1 VRHLDSREKPKI
13 AMERVVRLAKSRHEL
28 RHWLLPC
35 LWVCALVALLQFRT
49 QAQNP
54 SGTYAQAD
62 IAYGARIYVAQCS
75 ACHGVNGEAVAGLN
89 FRAGQ
94 LKRVSSDND
103 LRSIITGG
111 IPGTAMPALKFDP
124 AELAGIVA
132 YLRNMGTLDAYA
144 VKLGDPAHGQTI
156 FEGSGHCASC
166 HRVNGKGPRVAPDLS
181 NIRAIRTPNLLE
193 RTLLDPNAAMLPVNR
208 VVRAVTPD
216 GKVITGRRLN
226 EDTYSVQ
233 LIDEQEHLVSLVKAD
248 LREYT
253 VIKISGMPSY
263 KDTLN
268 AKDVAD
274 VVAYLL
280 SLKGSR

>member
-1 VRHLDSREKPKI
+1 MAGRRIVRHLDSREKLKI
-13 AMERVVRLAKSRHEL
+13 AMERLVRLAKSRHEL

-35 LWVCALVALLQFRT
+35 LWLCVLVALLQFRA
-49 QAQNP
+49 QAQNA

-75 ACHGVNGEAVAGLN
+75 ACHGVNGEAIAGLN

-94 LKRVSSDND
+94 FKKVSSDND
-103 LRSIITGG
+103 LRSILTGG
-111 IPGTAMPALKFDP
+111 IPGTAMPALKFDT

-132 YLRNMGTLDAYA
+132 YLRNMGALDAYA

-181 NIRAIRTPNLLE
+181 NSGAIRTPALLE
-193 RTLLDPNAAMLPVNR
+193 RTLLEPDSAMLPANWT
-208 VVRAVTPD
+208 VRAVPPD

-233 LIDEQEHLVSLVKAD
+233 LIDQHEHLV
-248 LREYT
+248 
-253 VIKISGMPSY
+253 
-263 KDTLN
+263 
-268 AKDVAD
+268 
-274 VVAYLL
+274 
-280 SLKGSR
+280 